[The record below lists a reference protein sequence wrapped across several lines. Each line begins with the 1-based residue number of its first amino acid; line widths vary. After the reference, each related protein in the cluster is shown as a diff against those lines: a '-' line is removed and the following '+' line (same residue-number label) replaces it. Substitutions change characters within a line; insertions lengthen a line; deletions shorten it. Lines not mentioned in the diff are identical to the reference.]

1 MGDVEVSSELPLSGL
16 VVVDLTQWFA
26 GPVATSW
33 LGDMGANVIKV
44 ERPGVGDPT
53 RHVDHVLGGEAS
65 SYFAGINRSKRSIE
79 LDLTSAKGIDALRRL
94 IAKADILVE
103 NFRPGVMSRL
113 GLEYDELAAVNER
126 LIYCAVSSFGDFGPL
141 AQKPGMDIVVQAMGG
156 VMGLTGP
163 SGGSPIRVGA
173 PVADYVGALQ
183 TMVGITVALAER
195 ARSGKGQRVDVSL
208 LEGQI
213 AMLSNYIAG
222 FFVTGEPS
230 GPVGNFHPQL
240 VPYQPYETK
249 DGSVI
254 VACLT
259 EQFWEKMCGAL
270 DLEGFLVDPRFVT
283 NIDRVAHREE
293 LNGLLEPLFA
303 QMTSRELTSKL
314 EQSDVPCAPIQ
325 SMAELIAN
333 PQVVESQVILDMEHP
348 RYGSYHAIAAPFRFS
363 RTPARATHYAP
374 DLGEDTDAV
383 LTEFGFSPEEIAQLN
398 ASRNAPV

>member
-1 MGDVEVSSELPLSGL
+1 MSEVAKSTELPLAGL
-16 VVVDLTQWFA
+16 VVIDLTQWFA
-26 GPVATSW
+26 GPVATTW

-53 RHVDHVLGGEAS
+53 RHVDHVLGGVAS

-79 LDLTSAKGIDALRRL
+79 LDLSSAEGIDALRRL
-94 IAKADILVE
+94 IAKADVLVE

-113 GLEYDELAAVNER
+113 GLDYGELSAVNER
-126 LIYCAVSSFGDFGPL
+126 LIYCAVSSFGEFGPL
-141 AQKPGMDIVVQAMGG
+141 AQRPGMDIVIQAMGG

-183 TMVGITVALAER
+183 TTVAISVALAER

-208 LEGQI
+208 MEGQI

-222 FFVTGEPS
+222 YYVTGEPS

-259 EQFWEKMCGAL
+259 EQFWQKMCGAL
-270 DLEGFLVDPRFVT
+270 DLEELLVDPRFVT

-303 QMTSRELTSKL
+303 KMTSSDLTSKL
-314 EQSDVPCAPIQ
+314 EKADVPCAPIQ
-325 SMAELIAN
+325 TIADLIVH
-333 PQVVESQVILDMEHP
+333 PQVVESKTILEMEHP
-348 RYGSYHAIAAPFRFS
+348 RYGSYHAIAAPFRFE
-363 RTPARATHYAP
+363 RTPARATNYAP
-374 DLGEDTDAV
+374 DLGEDTTAV
-383 LTEFGFSPEEIAQLN
+383 LSEFGFSPDEIAQLE
-398 ASRNAPV
+398 ASTKAES

>member
-1 MGDVEVSSELPLSGL
+1 MVDDGENTNLPLSGL
-16 VVVDLTQWFA
+16 VVIDLTQWFA

-33 LGDMGANVIKV
+33 LGDMGADVIKI

-53 RHVDHVLGGEAS
+53 RHVDNVLGNEAS
-65 SYFAGINRSKRSIE
+65 SYFAGINRSKRSVE
-79 LDLTSAKGIDALRRL
+79 LDLSSVDGMNALRRL
-94 IAKADILVE
+94 IAKADVLVE

-113 GLEYDELAAVNER
+113 GLEYDELSADNGR
-126 LIYCAVSSFGDFGPL
+126 LIYCSISSFGDFGPL
-141 AQKPGMDIVVQAMGG
+141 AQKPGMDIVIQAMGG

-183 TMVGITVALAER
+183 ATVAITVALAER

-208 LEGQI
+208 MEGQI

-222 FFVTGEPS
+222 FFVTGEPN

-259 EQFWEKMCGAL
+259 EQFWQKMCGAL
-270 DLEGFLVDPRFVT
+270 DLEGLMSDQRFVT

-293 LNGLLEPLFA
+293 LNGVLEPLFA
-303 QMTSRELTSKL
+303 QMTSSDLTSKL
-314 EQSDVPCAPIQ
+314 EQADVPCAPIQ
-325 SMAELIAN
+325 TMAELIVH
-333 PQVVESQVILDMEHP
+333 PQVVESQAILEIEHP
-348 RYGSYHAIAAPFRFS
+348 RYGSYHAIAAPFRFE
-363 RTPARATHYAP
+363 RTPARVTNYAP
-374 DLGEDTDAV
+374 DLGEDTLTV
-383 LTEFGFSPEEIAQLN
+383 LTEFGFSPEEISRLD
-398 ASRNAPV
+398 ASAKSKI

>member
-1 MGDVEVSSELPLSGL
+1 
-16 VVVDLTQWFA
+16 
-26 GPVATSW
+26 
-33 LGDMGANVIKV
+33 
-44 ERPGVGDPT
+44 
-53 RHVDHVLGGEAS
+53 
-65 SYFAGINRSKRSIE
+65 
-79 LDLTSAKGIDALRRL
+79 
-94 IAKADILVE
+94 
-103 NFRPGVMSRL
+103 MSRL
-113 GLEYDELAAVNER
+113 GLEYDELSAVNER

-183 TMVGITVALAER
+183 TTVAITVALAER

-259 EQFWEKMCGAL
+259 QQFWEKMCGAL
-270 DLEGFLVDPRFVT
+270 DLEHLMVDPRFTT
-283 NIDRVAHREE
+283 NINRVAHREE
-293 LNGLLEPLFA
+293 LNGLLEPLFS
-303 QMTSRELTSKL
+303 QMTSSELTSKL
-314 EQSDVPCAPIQ
+314 EQADVPCAPIQ
-325 SMAELIAN
+325 TMAELMVN
-333 PQVVESQVILDMEHP
+333 PQVVESKAILEIEHP
-348 RYGSYHAIAAPFRFS
+348 RYGSYHAIAAPFRFA
-363 RTPARATHYAP
+363 RTPARATNYAP
-374 DLGEDTDAV
+374 DLGEDTSEV
-383 LTEFGFSPEEIAQLN
+383 LEEFGFSPEEIAQLIDT
-398 ASRNAPV
+398 RNGET